1 MYEVPINNYFR
12 LHHPRSRF
20 KSHVEEVLYFVALSI
35 SDLGRISS
43 DEFDNKLDAAL
54 RMFPGN
60 AGKKPKTIANW
71 RTEISSLFGMMQQYD
86 GFTSPTRTAI
96 RLSKENDL
104 ISFFRHFLLT
114 FQYPGGH
121 VKPHEAA
128 NMIRNGVRFH
138 PASFFIDVLL
148 AGQEMKKTG
157 STFGISPAEATD
169 LILYDLAVTA
179 KHELTP
185 ASIAKT
191 IISNRK
197 SKVEYD
203 RAGDRVR
210 YAKDIL
216 DYMIIA
222 DLLTYRPATD
232 SYSLN
237 PKTVSAAVSLRN
249 EAAMFDGY
257 LHLYGRN
264 PTAAEVKEC
273 NFEWIEF
280 VNKERSIESFGANIS
295 DILTFTSD
303 SSSQEVDLLFVEG
316 IKKALEGN
324 ANDIG
329 RVGEVLAIEHEQ
341 NRLRA
346 LGRPDLAKKVQKIPE
361 RFAVGYDLQSYE
373 GQAEESGDTPLYVEV
388 KTTRSK
394 SKNVHMAFKMTKNEW
409 AVCKASATA
418 YCIYRILISS
428 DGTSL
433 FTIRNPFQHY
443 VDGNLDMTIGGDGAE
458 ISFSEACGDWV
469 ELLLTKAAS

>member
-1 MYEVPINNYFR
+1 MYEVPISNYFR

-35 SDLGRISS
+35 SDLGKISS
-43 DEFDNKLDAAL
+43 DEFDNKLDASL

-60 AGKKPKTIANW
+60 AGRKPKTIANW
-71 RTEISSLFGMMQQYD
+71 RTEISSLFGMMQQDD

-96 RLSKENDL
+96 RLAKDNDL

-128 NMIRNGVRFH
+128 NMIRHGVRFH

-179 KHELTP
+179 KHEISP
-185 ASIAKT
+185 ASIANT
-191 IISNRK
+191 VISNRN

-203 RAGDRVR
+203 RTGDRVR

-222 DLLTYRPATD
+222 DLLTYRPVTD
-232 SYSLN
+232 TYSLN
-237 PKTVSAAVSLRN
+237 PKTISAAVSLRN

-280 VNKERSIESFGANIS
+280 VNKERSIESFGANIA

-303 SSSQEVDLLFVEG
+303 SSSEEVDLLFVEG

-346 LGRPDLAKKVQKIPE
+346 LGRPDLATKVQKIPE

-409 AVCKASATA
+409 AVCKANATA

-458 ISFSEACGDWV
+458 VSFSETCGDWV
-469 ELLLTKAAS
+469 ELLLKKAAS

>member
-1 MYEVPINNYFR
+1 MYSVPTKNYFR
-12 LHHPRSRF
+12 LHHPRPRF
-20 KSHVEEVLYFVALSI
+20 KNQVEEVLYYVALSI
-35 SDLGRISS
+35 SDLGTI
-43 DEFDNKLDAAL
+43 ETNIFNEKLDTAL

-60 AGKKPKTIANW
+60 ASKTPKTIANW
-71 RTEISSLFGMMQQYD
+71 RTEISTLFGMMQQDD

-96 RLSKENDL
+96 RLSNENDL

-128 NMIRNGVRFH
+128 NMIRYGIKFH
-138 PASFFIDVLL
+138 PASFFVDVLL
-148 AGQEMKKTG
+148 AGQEIKSSG
-157 STFGISPAEATD
+157 STFGISPAEATHLIFND
-169 LILYDLAVTA
+169 LDVTA
-179 KHELTP
+179 RGTMSPKVVAETVL
-185 ASIAKT
+185 A
-191 IISNRK
+191 NRK
-197 SKVEYD
+197 AHVEYD
-203 RAGDRVR
+203 RTGDVVR

-232 SYSLN
+232 TYSLN
-237 PKTVSAAVSLRN
+237 PKTVAAAVALRN
-249 EAAMFDGY
+249 AAEFFSGY
-257 LHLYGRN
+257 NHLYGQSPN
-264 PTAAEVKEC
+264 ASDVKDC

-280 VNKERSIESFGANIS
+280 VNQDRSIEKFGANIAE
-295 DILTFTSD
+295 ILTFSSND
-303 SSSQEVDLLFVEG
+303 SEEDIDLLFVEG

-341 NRLRA
+341 NRLRL

-361 RFAVGYDLQSYE
+361 KFAVGYDLQSYE
-373 GQAEESGDTPLYVEV
+373 GQVEESGDSPLYVEV

-409 AVCKASATA
+409 AVCKANAAA
-418 YCIYRILISS
+418 YCVYRILITP
-428 DGTSL
+428 DGPSL

-443 VDGNLDMTIGGDGAE
+443 VDGNLEMSIGGDGAE
-458 ISFSEACGDWV
+458 VSFTEECGGWV
-469 ELLLTKAAS
+469 ELLLKKIAS

>member
-1 MYEVPINNYFR
+1 MYEVPKSNYFR
-12 LHHPRSRF
+12 LHHPRPRF
-20 KSHVEEVLYFVALSI
+20 KNQVEEVLYYVALSI
-35 SDLGRISS
+35 SDLGTIGSE
-43 DEFDNKLDAAL
+43 DFNNKLDSAL

-60 AGKKPKTIANW
+60 AGKASKTIANW
-71 RTEISSLFGMMQQYD
+71 RTEISSLFGMMQQDD
-86 GFTSPTRTAI
+86 GYTSPTRTAT

-128 NMIRNGVRFH
+128 SMIRHGVRFH

-148 AGQEMKKTG
+148 AGQEIKTSG
-157 STFGISPAEATD
+157 STFGISPAEATH
-169 LILYDLAVTA
+169 LILNDLTVTA
-179 KHELTP
+179 KHQVTP
-185 ASIAKT
+185 ASIANT
-191 IISNRK
+191 VIANRR

-232 SYSLN
+232 TYSLN

-249 EAAMFDGY
+249 EAALFDGY
-257 LHLYGRN
+257 MHLYGHD
-264 PTAAEVKEC
+264 PSAAEVKDC

-280 VNKERSIESFGANIS
+280 VNYERSIENFGANIT
-295 DILTFTSD
+295 DILAFTSD
-303 SSSQEVDLLFVEG
+303 DSNEEMDLLFVEG

-361 RFAVGYDLQSYE
+361 KFAVGYDLQSFE
-373 GQAEESGDTPLYVEV
+373 GQAEETGDTPLYVEV

-409 AVCKASATA
+409 NVCKANATS
-418 YCIYRILISS
+418 YCIYRILITS
-428 DGTSL
+428 DGPSL
-433 FTIRNPFQHY
+433 FTIRNPFKHY
-443 VDGNLDMTIGGDGAE
+443 VDGSLDMSIGGDGAE
-458 ISFSEACGDWV
+458 VSFSETCGDWV
-469 ELLLTKAAS
+469 ELLLKKAAS